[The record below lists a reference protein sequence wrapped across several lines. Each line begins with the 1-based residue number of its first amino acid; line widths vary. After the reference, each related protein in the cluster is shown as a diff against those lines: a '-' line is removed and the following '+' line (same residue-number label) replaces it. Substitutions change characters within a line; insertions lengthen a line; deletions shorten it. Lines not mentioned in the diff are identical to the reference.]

1 MLCLSNFSF
10 SKLRNLCPECRADN
24 SRAALVLAG
33 ACGEERL
40 DSHPPLP
47 GSSHSV
53 QKYGNVM
60 PCYKSLPQGY
70 QKSTRKTDRSVF
82 LGFWPY
88 CIACE
93 ILVPW
98 LGIEP
103 QSLVVKALSP
113 NYWTTRE
120 FPEVSFLMV

>member
-1 MLCLSNFSF
+1 MLCFSNFSF
-10 SKLRNLCPECRADN
+10 SKLRNLCPECQADN

-33 ACGEERL
+33 VCGEGRL

-53 QKYGNVM
+53 QKCGNVM

-70 QKSTRKTDRSVF
+70 RKSTRKTDRSVF

-88 CIACE
+88 HIACE
-93 ILVPW
+93 ILVPQ

-113 NYWTTRE
+113 NHWTTRE